1 MPRLRLFPVRRRR
14 FRSSDV
20 SSSNQGSPGTNPD
33 FATQDLYDS
42 IQNGTFPGWT
52 MFAQVLSPEAAQSF
66 KYNVLDLTKY
76 VYSEIILCSRCS
88 PGCRDWGFDNVAPV
102 EIGKFYLTQN
112 PAKYA

>member
-1 MPRLRLFPVRRRR
+1 MGAERRDVVVCPPVRADHAGRPEFYQCRGCVY
-14 FRSSDV
+14 FRYVAVASAALTYRLLTRV
-20 SSSNQGSPGTNPD
+20 LVPGTNPD

-76 VYSEIILCSRCS
+76 VYSKIFLYSRC
-88 PGCRDWGFDNVAPV
+88 
-102 EIGKFYLTQN
+102 
-112 PAKYA
+112 